1 MAASDTVPD
10 NLNYLS
16 NISFRLTMQDAPNIT
31 WFCQAVNVPG
41 VSIDAIDVQTP
52 YLNIPQAGAKVTFEE
67 LSVRFIVDEHMKNWT
82 EIYDRIIALGMA
94 KGGEEYR
101 LLKAGGAS
109 MTPQGGI
116 VSTIVLTILTSSM
129 NPQME
134 FHFYEAFPITI
145 SALEFDS
152 ASTDLE
158 YFTATAGFRYT
169 NYEIKNLLNN

>member
-1 MAASDTVPD
+1 MAAANKIPD

-16 NISFRLTMQDAPNIT
+16 NISFRLTMQDAPNLT

-52 YLNIPQAGAKVTFEE
+52 YLNIPHAGAKVTFEE

-82 EIYDRIIALGMA
+82 EIYDRIIALGLA
-94 KGGEEYR
+94 EGGENYR
-101 LLKAGGAS
+101 LLKAQSDLTHRGG
-109 MTPQGGI
+109 T
-116 VSTIVLTILTSSM
+116 VSTLVLTVLTSAM

-134 FHFYEAFPITI
+134 FHFYEAFPTSI

-152 ASTDLE
+152 AAGDLE

>member
-1 MAASDTVPD
+1 MAAGSTVPD

-41 VSIDAIDVQTP
+41 VSIEGIDVTTP
-52 YLNIPQAGAKVTFEE
+52 HATIPYAGNKVSFEE

-82 EIYDRIIALGMA
+82 EIYDRIIATGLTEVHE
-94 KGGEEYR
+94 KYR
-101 LLKAGGAS
+101 LLKDSNTINTRGGV
-109 MTPQGGI
+109 
-116 VSTIVLTILTSSM
+116 VSNVVLTVLTSAM

-134 FHFYEAFPITI
+134 FHFYDAFPISL
-145 SALEFDS
+145 SALDFDS
-152 ASTDLE
+152 ANTDLE
-158 YFTATAGFRYT
+158 YFTATVGFRYT

>member
-1 MAASDTVPD
+1 MAASNLVPD

-16 NISFRLTMQDAPNIT
+16 NISFRLTMQDAPNLT

-41 VSIDAIDVQTP
+41 VSIEGIDIFTP
-52 YLNIPQAGAKVTFEE
+52 YVTIPYAGNKVSFEE

-82 EIYDRIIALGMA
+82 EIYDRIIATGLTEGHE
-94 KGGEEYR
+94 KYR
-101 LLKAGGAS
+101 LLKDS
-109 MTPQGGI
+109 NTLHPRGGI
-116 VSTIVLTILTSSM
+116 VSTLVLTILTSAM

-134 FHFYEAFPITI
+134 FYFYDAFPISI
-145 SALEFDS
+145 SALDFDS
-152 ASTDLE
+152 ANTDLE

>member
-1 MAASDTVPD
+1 MAAGNTVPD

-16 NISFRLTMQDAPNIT
+16 NISFRLTMQDAPNLT
-31 WFCQAVNVPG
+31 WFCQSVNVPG

-67 LSVRFIVDEHMKNWT
+67 LSVRFIVDEHLKNWM
-82 EIYDRIIALGMA
+82 EIYDRIIALGLA
-94 KGGEEYR
+94 EGSENYR
-101 LLKAGGAS
+101 LLKAQSDLTQRGG
-109 MTPQGGI
+109 T
-116 VSTIVLTILTSSM
+116 VSTLVLTVLTSAM

-134 FHFYEAFPITI
+134 FHFYEAFPTSI

-152 ASTDLE
+152 AAGDLE
-158 YFTATAGFRYT
+158 YFTATVGFRYT

>member
-1 MAASDTVPD
+1 MAAANKIPD

-16 NISFRLTMQDAPNIT
+16 NISFRLTMQDAPNLT
-31 WFCQAVNVPG
+31 WFCQSVNVPG

-67 LSVRFIVDEHMKNWT
+67 LSVRFIVDEHLKNWM
-82 EIYDRIIALGMA
+82 EIYDRIIALGLA
-94 KGGEEYR
+94 EGGENYR
-101 LLKAGGAS
+101 LLKAQSDLTQRGG
-109 MTPQGGI
+109 T
-116 VSTIVLTILTSSM
+116 VSTLVLTVLTSAM

-134 FHFYEAFPITI
+134 FHFYEAFPITL
-145 SALEFDS
+145 SALDFDS
-152 ASTDLE
+152 ANTDVE

>member
-1 MAASDTVPD
+1 MAASNTVPD

-16 NISFRLTMQDAPNIT
+16 NISFRLTMQDAPNLT

-82 EIYDRIIALGMA
+82 EIYDRIIALGLA
-94 KGGEEYR
+94 EGSEKYR
-101 LLKAGGAS
+101 LLKAKSDTTQRGG
-109 MTPQGGI
+109 T
-116 VSTIVLTILTSSM
+116 VSTLVLTILTSAM

-134 FHFYEAFPITI
+134 FHFYEAFPISL
-145 SALEFDS
+145 SALDFDS
-152 ASTDLE
+152 ANTDLE

>member
-1 MAASDTVPD
+1 MAAGNTVPD

-16 NISFRLTMQDAPNIT
+16 NISFRLTMQDAPNLT

-41 VSIDAIDVQTP
+41 VSIDAIDFQTP
-52 YLNIPQAGAKVTFEE
+52 YLNIPHAGAKVTFEE

-82 EIYDRIIALGMA
+82 EIYDRIIALGLA
-94 KGGEEYR
+94 EGSEKYR
-101 LLKAGGAS
+101 LLKAKSDTTKRGG
-109 MTPQGGI
+109 T
-116 VSTIVLTILTSSM
+116 VSTLVLTVLTSAM

-134 FHFYEAFPITI
+134 FHFYEAFPISL
-145 SALEFDS
+145 SALDFDS
-152 ASTDLE
+152 ANTDLE

>member
-1 MAASDTVPD
+1 MAAANKIPD

-16 NISFRLTMQDAPNIT
+16 NISFRLTMQDAPNLT
-31 WFCQAVNVPG
+31 WFCQSVNVPG

-67 LSVRFIVDEHMKNWT
+67 LSVRFIVDEHLKNWM
-82 EIYDRIIALGMA
+82 EIYDRIIALGLA
-94 KGGEEYR
+94 EGGENYR
-101 LLKAGGAS
+101 LLKAQSDLTQRGG
-109 MTPQGGI
+109 T
-116 VSTIVLTILTSSM
+116 VSTLVLTVLTSAM

-134 FHFYEAFPITI
+134 FHFYEAFPISI
-145 SALEFDS
+145 SALDFDS
-152 ASTDLE
+152 ANTDVE

>member
-1 MAASDTVPD
+1 MAASNLVPD

-16 NISFRLTMQDAPNIT
+16 NISFRLTMQDAPNLT

-41 VSIDAIDVQTP
+41 VSIEGIDITTP
-52 YLNIPQAGAKVTFEE
+52 HATIPFAGNKVSFEE

-82 EIYDRIIALGMA
+82 EIYDRIIALGLA
-94 KGGEEYR
+94 EGSEKYR
-101 LLKAGGAS
+101 LLKAKSDTTQRGG
-109 MTPQGGI
+109 T
-116 VSTIVLTILTSSM
+116 VSTLVLTVLTSAM

-134 FHFYEAFPITI
+134 FHFYEAFPITL
-145 SALEFDS
+145 SALDFDS
-152 ASTDLE
+152 ANTDLE